1 MAIYR
6 IFRERVFEP
15 EAVICM
21 AKAYEGAL
29 VALQL
34 SDRHDPLT
42 ELVAKKIVEIA
53 ETGERDHARIR
64 DRALEELRGNAAP
77 RTPGTALSDDRL
89 IARSSLDEAG
99 RTMDSGRGSPKHLS
113 VDNSW
118 AQVAR
123 IKPKH

>member
-6 IFRERVFEP
+6 IFRERGFEP

-42 ELVAKKIVEIA
+42 EIVAKKIVEIA

-64 DRALEELRGNAAP
+64 DRALEELRGNSAP
-77 RTPGTALSDDRL
+77 RTPGTALYDG
-89 IARSSLDEAG
+89 SLDREVK
-99 RTMDSGRGSPKHLS
+99 RG
-113 VDNSW
+113 
-118 AQVAR
+118 
-123 IKPKH
+123 

>member
-21 AKAYEGAL
+21 AKAYEGAIM
-29 VALQL
+29 ALQL

-42 ELVAKKIVEIA
+42 EIVAKKIVEIA
-53 ETGERDHARIR
+53 EAGERDPSRLR

-77 RTPGTALSDDRL
+77 HTLGTAPYDG
-89 IARSSLDEAG
+89 SLDREA
-99 RTMDSGRGSPKHLS
+99 
-113 VDNSW
+113 
-118 AQVAR
+118 
-123 IKPKH
+123 KPR

>member
-29 VALQL
+29 LALQL

-42 ELVAKKIVEIA
+42 EIVAKKIVEIA
-53 ETGERDHARIR
+53 KTGETDHARIR
-64 DRALEELRGNAAP
+64 DRALEELRGNSAP
-77 RTPGTALSDDRL
+77 RTPGTALY
-89 IARSSLDEAG
+89 
-99 RTMDSGRGSPKHLS
+99 DSRGQAS
-113 VDNSW
+113 V
-118 AQVAR
+118 
-123 IKPKH
+123 KPGGD